1 MSDQVCFEI
10 TVFMINA
17 KAKSIRKGG
26 YIYLAQLVL
35 TCYFWDWG
43 RNAVKRRPLFSFQQC
58 LNRNSEI
65 GEREIVRLSCVLVL
79 SRVFVFAVLV
89 LLLLLPA
96 ASFNAGGRMW
106 RRTTFAPCVPCAARV
121 HIPHTTTS
129 VVIAS
134 SHSEGTVVKDRDPIP
149 PMMVIVSVFS
159 PSLLPTCCFVGESRS
174 VLF

>member
-96 ASFNAGGRMW
+96 ASFNAGGRAEP
-106 RRTTFAPCVPCAARV
+106 RRRPR
-121 HIPHTTTS
+121 
-129 VVIAS
+129 
-134 SHSEGTVVKDRDPIP
+134 RDPSEKPEWNPAGSQARI
-149 PMMVIVSVFS
+149 
-159 PSLLPTCCFVGESRS
+159 CCERM
-174 VLF
+174 